1 MHINKFRKYY
11 FINKFETNN
20 INRLDKQSVVIFRN
34 YNHKIPDIKLIIKI
48 KKYCMKKRVKFIIAN
63 NFRLAIKLDL
73 DGAYIP
79 SFDKSKNHLAFSLKK
94 KFIII
99 GSAHNMKEMRT
110 KEIQNV
116 QKIFVSSLFKK
127 NKNYLGINK
136 FKLISNYT
144 KKKVV
149 ALGGVTKNNINKLRL
164 LTTSEFAG
172 ITYFE

>member
-1 MHINKFRKYY
+1 M
-11 FINKFETNN
+11 
-20 INRLDKQSVVIFRN
+20 
-34 YNHKIPDIKLIIKI
+34 
-48 KKYCMKKRVKFIIAN
+48 
-63 NFRLAIKLDL
+63 
-73 DGAYIP
+73 
-79 SFDKSKNHLAFSLKK
+79 
-94 KFIII
+94 II

-164 LTTSEFAG
+164 LNTSEFAG

>member
-1 MHINKFRKYY
+1 
-11 FINKFETNN
+11 
-20 INRLDKQSVVIFRN
+20 
-34 YNHKIPDIKLIIKI
+34 
-48 KKYCMKKRVKFIIAN
+48 MKKRVKFIIAN
-63 NFRLAIKLDL
+63 NVRLAIKLDL

-136 FKLISNYT
+136 FRLISNYT

-164 LTTSEFAG
+164 LNTSEFAG